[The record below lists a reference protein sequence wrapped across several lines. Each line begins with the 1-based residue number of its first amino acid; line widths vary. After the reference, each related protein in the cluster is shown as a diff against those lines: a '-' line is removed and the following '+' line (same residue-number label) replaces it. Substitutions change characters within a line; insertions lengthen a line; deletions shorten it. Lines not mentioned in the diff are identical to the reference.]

1 MSPSSGKKISVG
13 YKSKASKYSSEN
25 KRISSSKYQGKKG
38 KSIEV
43 PYYNNTEGEYT
54 GDGEVEGEGEEVA
67 EGEYENNNN
76 QKAIQEDEEVI
87 MQTQAKLSNAS
98 TKSSRNVLS
107 ENYGN
112 PEENGND
119 DELEN
124 EQGREVLVEN
134 DEN

>member
-1 MSPSSGKKISVG
+1 
-13 YKSKASKYSSEN
+13 
-25 KRISSSKYQGKKG
+25 
-38 KSIEV
+38 
-43 PYYNNTEGEYT
+43 
-54 GDGEVEGEGEEVA
+54 VA
-67 EGEYENNNN
+67 DLEYENYND
-76 QKAIQEDEEVI
+76 QRAIQEDEEE
-87 MQTQAKLSNAS
+87 MRQTQAKLNKAS

-119 DELEN
+119 EELEN